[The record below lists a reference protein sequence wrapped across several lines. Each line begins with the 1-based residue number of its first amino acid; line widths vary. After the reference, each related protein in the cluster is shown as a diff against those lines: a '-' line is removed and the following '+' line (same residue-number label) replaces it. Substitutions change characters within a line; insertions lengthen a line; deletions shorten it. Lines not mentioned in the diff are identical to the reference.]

1 MASTMLTQEEH
12 PLFLT
17 APHEVTQDLGD
28 ILLEQHS
35 YSAHQSLEKELK
47 VLLVEQGLV
56 NRNIEPI
63 ILGGDHSITLPILR
77 TLKPIVGSPMAL
89 LHLDAHH
96 DNWNNVFGDHHSHG
110 TWLHRALI
118 DNLVEA
124 ELVCQ
129 LGVRSPSNPRYN
141 QDLAKKGGMVLTAR
155 ELMKKDPGAVATA
168 IYNRIGNTPV
178 WFTLDIDCLDPAFA
192 PAVGTPE
199 VGGLSTIWLLE
210 FIENLRQLNFVGMD
224 VVEVSDND
232 VNQITSLAAA
242 TAVWTY
248 MAMRMK

>member
-1 MASTMLTQEEH
+1 
-12 PLFLT
+12 
-17 APHEVTQDLGD
+17 
-28 ILLEQHS
+28 
-35 YSAHQSLEKELK
+35 
-47 VLLVEQGLV
+47 
-56 NRNIEPI
+56 
-63 ILGGDHSITLPILR
+63 
-77 TLKPIVGSPMAL
+77 
-89 LHLDAHH
+89 
-96 DNWNNVFGDHHSHG
+96 
-110 TWLHRALI
+110 
-118 DNLVEA
+118 
-124 ELVCQ
+124 
-129 LGVRSPSNPRYN
+129 
-141 QDLAKKGGMVLTAR
+141 
-155 ELMKKDPGAVATA
+155 MKKDPGAVATA